1 MFAKP
6 IIYDARNLPFNN
18 EMKEYWDKNGFIIFE
33 NFYTSEECN
42 YLKNRANKLINSYD
56 FKNHPN
62 KSLFD
67 TNNQKHAE
75 DDYFLNSGD
84 KIHFF
89 FESKAFDENG
99 NLTNSIEKLI
109 NKIGHALHDLDN
121 VFHEF
126 SHREDL
132 DKIAKAIGF
141 KSPKI
146 LQSMYIFKQPKIGGE
161 VVCHQDSTFLY
172 TIPETTVGF
181 WTAIEDA
188 NIDNGCL
195 WAAKGCHK
203 GPLRKL
209 FTKKNNKMEMITLNN
224 TPFEKMDT
232 PIEVKKGSLV
242 LLHGRLPHY
251 SCENKSK
258 NSRHAYTFHIID
270 GEAKYPKGNWL
281 QRSNLPMKGFV

>member
-89 FESKAFDENG
+89 F
-99 NLTNSIEKLI
+99 
-109 NKIGHALHDLDN
+109 
-121 VFHEF
+121 
-126 SHREDL
+126 
-132 DKIAKAIGF
+132 
-141 KSPKI
+141 
-146 LQSMYIFKQPKIGGE
+146 
-161 VVCHQDSTFLY
+161 
-172 TIPETTVGF
+172 
-181 WTAIEDA
+181 
-188 NIDNGCL
+188 
-195 WAAKGCHK
+195 
-203 GPLRKL
+203 
-209 FTKKNNKMEMITLNN
+209 
-224 TPFEKMDT
+224 
-232 PIEVKKGSLV
+232 
-242 LLHGRLPHY
+242 
-251 SCENKSK
+251 
-258 NSRHAYTFHIID
+258 
-270 GEAKYPKGNWL
+270 
-281 QRSNLPMKGFV
+281 